1 MGTTLDAAP
10 RAPEPQLIPVMLS
23 RSETSLTMSWCDF
36 QQLTEI
42 LRFAH
47 DIVRWISKC
56 RAKLRVCSNSR
67 RYVASEMFR
76 LCRLLFLVGVAG
88 SFLASDELKAATAPE
103 PGDLRGVGKVTFP
116 IACTPDVQSDFVRGV
131 ALLHSF
137 FYEEARRVFTSVA
150 ERDSKCAMAQWGI
163 AMTWWHPIWTPP
175 NPDEMRAGKAAIEK
189 AMSMNAGSD
198 HERGFITALNTYYNT
213 ADNSSAAPVGQSCH
227 GPVGPRDRVVAYE
240 KAMRQL
246 RDKYPDDFEVQ
257 TFYAFAVLGVGY
269 ATPND
274 TTLSKQLEA
283 AGTLERLWK
292 QNPNH
297 PGVVHYL
304 IHSYDYPQFAQRG
317 LTAAKTYNSI
327 APWVPHALHM
337 PSHIFTRL
345 GMWDESIAANR
356 ASAEASRA
364 YSAMRHRDA
373 TEAEELHALDYMAY
387 SYLQEAQDAEAKKI
401 VDLAAKVRK
410 TNPELEFS
418 AAYALAAIPTRY
430 AFERNDWAAAATLSI
445 PNVPHWSWFP
455 FMEALIEYGHALG
468 RAHTSDVEG
477 ARKAIARMQELRDA
491 TKDPKFDYFKSHLD
505 LQMQAATAWVAAAEG
520 KNNDAIDI
528 LRRAAGSEE
537 IMGKQPGSPGAFV
550 PIREQ
555 LGTLLLEVEQP
566 REAQRQFEAALKI
579 YPGRFRGLY
588 GAAKAAEQAG
598 DNENASRY
606 YTKLAAQTTRAG
618 NSRDELNHI
627 REFLSAQPKAPDSK
641 DIATAHE

>member
-1 MGTTLDAAP
+1 MVP
-10 RAPEPQLIPVMLS
+10 R
-23 RSETSLTMSWCDF
+23 RS
-36 QQLTEI
+36 
-42 LRFAH
+42 LRF
-47 DIVRWISKC
+47 V
-56 RAKLRVCSNSR
+56 L
-67 RYVASEMFR
+67 
-76 LCRLLFLVGVAG
+76 VAG
-88 SFLASDELKAATAPE
+88 LASSFVTLSHVKSATAHE

-116 IACTPDVQSDFVRGV
+116 ITCAPDVQSDFGRGV

-150 ERDSKCAMAQWGI
+150 ERDPKCAMAQWGI

-175 NPDEMRAGKAAIEK
+175 TPDEMRAGKAAIEK
-189 AMSMNAGSD
+189 AMSLNAGSD
-198 HERGFITALNTYYNT
+198 RERGFITALNTYYNT
-213 ADNSSAAPVGQSCH
+213 PDSSVAAPVGQSCH
-227 GPVGPRDRVVAYE
+227 GPVGPRDRVIAYE

-257 TFYAFAVLGVGY
+257 TFYAFAVLATGY

-274 TTLSKQLEA
+274 TSLSKQLEA
-283 AGTLERLWK
+283 AGILEKLWK
-292 QNPNH
+292 QEANH

-317 LTAAKTYNSI
+317 LAAAQLYDDI

-345 GMWDESIAANR
+345 GMWDESIVANR

-364 YSAMRHRDA
+364 YAAMRHRDA

-401 VDLAAKVRK
+401 VDIAAKVKK

-430 AFERNDWAAAATLSI
+430 AFERNDWAAAANLSI
-445 PNVPHWSWFP
+445 PNVPHWSSFP

-468 RAHTSDVEG
+468 RAHTGDLDG
-477 ARKAIARMQELRDA
+477 ARKAIARMQQLRDA
-491 TKDPKFDYFKSHLD
+491 TKEPKFDYFKSHLD
-505 LQMQAATAWVAAAEG
+505 LQMQAASAWLAAAEG
-520 KNNDAIDI
+520 KKKEAIDM
-528 LRRAAGSEE
+528 LRRAAESED
-537 IMGKQPGSPGAFV
+537 ILGKHPVSPGAFV

-555 LGTLLLEVEQP
+555 LGALLLELGQP
-566 REAQRQFEAALKI
+566 TEAQQEFEAALKI

-588 GAAKAAEQAG
+588 GAAQAAELAG
-598 DNENASRY
+598 KNEDASRY
-606 YTKLAAQTTRAG
+606 YTKLAAQTSKAG
-618 NSRDELNHI
+618 GSRDELNHV
-627 REFLSAQPKAPDSK
+627 REFLSAQTKAPDSK
-641 DIATAHE
+641 GVASARD